1 MCIASLYS
9 IALLSAQQHK
19 SAGFSDV
26 LGGIVKI
33 PDREAIGGILKFCHV
48 EKLTFGSKPD
58 SSKFI
63 GSLRKLL

>member
-19 SAGFSDV
+19 NAGFSDV

-33 PDREAIGGILKFCHV
+33 PDREAIGGILEF
-48 EKLTFGSKPD
+48 
-58 SSKFI
+58 
-63 GSLRKLL
+63 R